1 MSTMVGNYKK
11 IKKLGDGATGDV
23 WLCEKDGSPYA
34 VKIVDPAMMRADG
47 DFVLTM
53 FGNEVDLADKLK
65 HPNIVE
71 TIESQISD
79 ESVYSVM
86 EYADRGNIEHLCS
99 QDALVPIDTLLD
111 YARQIVK
118 AMDFA
123 SNKFGLVHCDLK
135 PSNLLLFGATVKVS
149 DFGASIL
156 QSHRPAANISAGSP
170 AYMSPEQIQGLP
182 LSASTDIYSF
192 GVVLYQLSTGR
203 LPFFSSTADDAIH
216 QTLNAEVPRPSLF
229 RFEIPMDLE
238 VVIMK
243 CLSKRASARYQSW
256 AEVGLDLARIV
267 QEIEKTKVV
276 WVDRKPIFETIKKFP
291 FFADMSDLEVWEILQ
306 AAKVIS
312 VASGQRVAHK
322 NERSK
327 TLYFIVDGGLTVES
341 GGQVISILKPG
352 EVFGEMPYLAGDKDG
367 VRVANVDVNKPSTLM
382 MINPHVIDA
391 MSMECRFSL
400 AKAFCRTLARRLSGL
415 VGEVY

>member
-291 FFADMSDLEVWEILQ
+291 FFADMSDLEVWEIPNARPMHPDWARSLRDQ
-306 AAKVIS
+306 CAKAAVPFFFKQWGEWHTGES
-312 VASGQRVAHK
+312 VFRQFDTFERWVNKASTWVRGGIC
-322 NERSK
+322 
-327 TLYFIVDGGLTVES
+327 LDVDGRELKNGADMMRARDAGKFPVTIMHRVGTKKS
-341 GGQVISILKPG
+341 GNLLDGRLFERYP
-352 EVFGEMPYLAGDKDG
+352 EV
-367 VRVANVDVNKPSTLM
+367 VS
-382 MINPHVIDA
+382 
-391 MSMECRFSL
+391 
-400 AKAFCRTLARRLSGL
+400 
-415 VGEVY
+415 

>member
-1 MSTMVGNYKK
+1 
-11 IKKLGDGATGDV
+11 
-23 WLCEKDGSPYA
+23 
-34 VKIVDPAMMRADG
+34 
-47 DFVLTM
+47 
-53 FGNEVDLADKLK
+53 
-65 HPNIVE
+65 
-71 TIESQISD
+71 
-79 ESVYSVM
+79 
-86 EYADRGNIEHLCS
+86 
-99 QDALVPIDTLLD
+99 
-111 YARQIVK
+111 
-118 AMDFA
+118 
-123 SNKFGLVHCDLK
+123 
-135 PSNLLLFGATVKVS
+135 
-149 DFGASIL
+149 
-156 QSHRPAANISAGSP
+156 
-170 AYMSPEQIQGLP
+170 
-182 LSASTDIYSF
+182 
-192 GVVLYQLSTGR
+192 
-203 LPFFSSTADDAIH
+203 
-216 QTLNAEVPRPSLF
+216 LF